1 MKRTLL
7 FLCILLTA
15 CGARATSIEALH
27 IGLSPNAQPISA
39 ALLACLPQEGVEV
52 TIDSLYPS
60 QADLSQLDVYFQLGV
75 PSQRPAF
82 AAQIAE
88 ERAVFV
94 VNSAQ
99 NLRSLSALNVA
110 ALLSG
115 RIRSWEELGGGT
127 EDVLLFVPP
136 DGDEARRA
144 LSASL
149 RAGIGGQAL
158 IATGPQTLLE
168 NVAANS
174 GAAGILPAA
183 WAAQEPAL
191 RAFDFDVSL
200 PVLALAAQTPQGP
213 ARSLLACLQGPTGQA
228 ILAESYVR

>member
-1 MKRTLL
+1 MKRALL
-7 FLCILLTA
+7 FLGLLLTA
-15 CGARATSIEALH
+15 CGAQAAPMEVLH

-39 ALLACLPQEGVEV
+39 ALLTCMPQEGVEV
-52 TIDSLYPS
+52 HIDPFYPS
-60 QADLSQLDVYFQLGV
+60 QADLTELDVYFQLGV
-75 PSQRPAF
+75 PNERPAF

-99 NLRSLSALNVA
+99 NLRSLTALNVA

-115 RIRSWEELGGGT
+115 RITNWQELGGG
-127 EDVLLFVPP
+127 EGDVLLFVPP
-136 DGDEARRA
+136 DGDEARQA
-144 LSASL
+144 FSAGL
-149 RAGIGGQAL
+149 RAAIGGQAL

-191 RAFDFDVSL
+191 QAFDFDVSL

-213 ARSLLACLQGPTGQA
+213 ARTLLACLQGPSGQA
-228 ILAESYVR
+228 ILAESYAP